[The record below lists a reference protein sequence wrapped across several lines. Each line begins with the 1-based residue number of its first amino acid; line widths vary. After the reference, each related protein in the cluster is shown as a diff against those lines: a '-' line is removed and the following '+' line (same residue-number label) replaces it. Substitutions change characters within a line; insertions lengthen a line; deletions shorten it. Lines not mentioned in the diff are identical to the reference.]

1 MTIDITN
8 FNSPRPEGSRNQG
21 PKNEAVAKGEA
32 PSSSAAEQARNSEG
46 QKDSV
51 SLSDTAKAIS
61 QIESS
66 LKNAPDVDLDKVEAI
81 RARIE
86 SGDYQVNAE
95 NMAQK
100 MLDGEV

>member
-21 PKNEAVAKGEA
+21 AKNEAVAKSEA
-32 PSSSAAEQARNSEG
+32 PSSSNAGQPKLSDN

-51 SLSDTAKAIS
+51 SLSDTAKTIS

-86 SGDYQVNAE
+86 SGEYQANAD

-100 MLDGEV
+100 MLDIEV